1 MTANVMMRFQVVMK
15 KDDLDRIMVKDNTI
29 TVDLHGLGTCDSNIL
44 LNNII
49 NLSRDECE
57 IRVIHG
63 FNHGVALKDMI
74 NRRFNNA
81 RITGRTVD
89 PKNPGMTILAC
100 AAAC

>member
-1 MTANVMMRFQVVMK
+1 MTANIMMRFEMVMK
-15 KDDLDRIMVKDNTI
+15 KDDLARIDVKDNTI

-49 NLSRDECE
+49 NLNREQHE

-63 FNHGVALKDMI
+63 FNHGIALKDMI

-81 RITGRTVD
+81 RIIGRTIN
-89 PKNPGMTILAC
+89 PNNPGMTILAC